1 MLFVLSCK
9 KLRMLLSL
17 GVGWPGPLQGL
28 NNLKI
33 SLLGDFKSV
42 LISVLVISLF
52 FFTYLLLI
60 QSREI
65 VAFYERVH
73 FFQVVHFISI

>member
-1 MLFVLSCK
+1 
-9 KLRMLLSL
+9 MLLSL

-73 FFQVVHFISI
+73 FFQVVHFKGI